1 MTSPKKEAMVPID
14 IILTLSTSK
23 ADEKLMLLP
32 LRERFSE
39 ELKSSIKQKEP
50 KKTLIIRLIIAGL
63 KENDIDAS
71 GKGNMQGIDDSEITV
86 MLQKMI
92 KQRRDSIALYQQGNR
107 QDLADQE
114 QEEINIISTY
124 LPQQLSDQ
132 ELQQVLRQL
141 VKTLNVTSTKD
152 FGKVMSSL
160 KTQYLGR
167 VDMGKAGALLKQ
179 LF

>member
-1 MTSPKKEAMVPID
+1 MVPID

>member
-1 MTSPKKEAMVPID
+1 MTSPKKESMVPID

-23 ADEKLMLLP
+23 ADEKLMLLT

-39 ELKSSIKQKEP
+39 ELKSSIKQKDP

-63 KENDIDAS
+63 KENDIEAS

>member
-1 MTSPKKEAMVPID
+1 MI
-14 IILTLSTSK
+14 
-23 ADEKLMLLP
+23 LP

-92 KQRRDSIALYQQGNR
+92 KQRRDSITLYQQGNR

-114 QEEINIISTY
+114 QEI
-124 LPQQLSDQ
+124 
-132 ELQQVLRQL
+132 
-141 VKTLNVTSTKD
+141 
-152 FGKVMSSL
+152 
-160 KTQYLGR
+160 GR
-167 VDMGKAGALLKQ
+167 ASCRERV
-179 LF
+179 

>member
-1 MTSPKKEAMVPID
+1 MI
-14 IILTLSTSK
+14 
-23 ADEKLMLLP
+23 LP

-50 KKTLIIRLIIAGL
+50 KKTLIIRLIIAVL
-63 KENDIDAS
+63 KEHDIDAS
-71 GKGNMQGIDDSEITV
+71 SKGNMQGIADSEITA

-124 LPQQLSDQ
+124 LPKQLSDQ
-132 ELQQVLRQL
+132 ELQQVLQQL
-141 VKTLNVTSTKD
+141 VKTLNVTNAKD
-152 FGKVMSSL
+152 FGKVMASL
-160 KTQYLGR
+160 KTQYIGR

>member
-1 MTSPKKEAMVPID
+1 MVSVD
-14 IILTLSTSK
+14 IMLTLSTSK
-23 ADEKLMLLP
+23 ADEKLMSLP

-71 GKGNMQGIDDSEITV
+71 GKGNMQGIADSDITA

-107 QDLADQE
+107 QDLAGQE
-114 QEEINIISTY
+114 QEEIDIISTY
-124 LPQQLSDQ
+124 LPKQLSDE
-132 ELQQVLRQL
+132 ELQQVLQQL

>member
-1 MTSPKKEAMVPID
+1 MTSPKKESMVPID

-39 ELKSSIKQKEP
+39 ELKSSIKQKDP

-63 KENDIDAS
+63 KENDIEAS

-141 VKTLNVTSTKD
+141 VKTLNATSTKD

>member
-1 MTSPKKEAMVPID
+1 MVPID

-50 KKTLIIRLIIAGL
+50 KKTLIIRLIIACL

-92 KQRRDSIALYQQGNR
+92 KQRRDSIALYQKGNR

-141 VKTLNVTSTKD
+141 VKSLNVTSTKD

>member
-1 MTSPKKEAMVPID
+1 MI
-14 IILTLSTSK
+14 
-23 ADEKLMLLP
+23 LP

-50 KKTLIIRLIIAGL
+50 KKTLIIRLIIAVL
-63 KENDIDAS
+63 KEHDIDAS
-71 GKGNMQGIDDSEITV
+71 SKGNMQGIADSEITA

-124 LPQQLSDQ
+124 LPKQLSDQ
-132 ELQQVLRQL
+132 ELQQVLQQL
-141 VKTLNVTSTKD
+141 VKTLNVTNAKD
-152 FGKVMSSL
+152 FGKVMASL
-160 KTQYLGR
+160 KTQYPGR
-167 VDMGKAGALLKQ
+167 VDMGKAGTLLKQ